1 MTDSFLNPDIPFPFC
16 QGCGQSRVLE
26 ALNKAMVSTGLS
38 EKELVFVTDIGCSGL
53 SDRHFTTNAFHGLH
67 GRSIT
72 YATGIHLARPDL
84 KVLVLMGDGGCG
96 IGGAHLLN
104 AARRNVGITV
114 LVANNFNFGMTG
126 GEHSPTTPVGGI
138 TSTTPGGNVEAPLD
152 LCKVVEAAGG
162 TFVAR
167 ASAFDRDLHEV
178 MAQALAHDGFSFID
192 VWSLCSAYFATR
204 NKQTPKKL
212 LEAMAGPD
220 VGMGVLHT
228 SERPELAAL
237 LAERAGSAERAVAG
251 LKVKHQAD
259 LAAPM
264 GIVIAGSAGQH
275 IRSGA
280 SLMGVAALSS
290 GLYATQKDDYP
301 ITVRTGHSVSEVIVS
316 PSEILHTVI
325 EAPEA
330 LLLLSKDGLKQV
342 AGQLRA
348 MGEGSLLLVDED
360 VECNKPAGAEV
371 KIFPFRERALR
382 AGKASPAVVALA
394 TLVGLRGGVPKE
406 ALLEAAIS
414 QGNQKIAEADR
425 KAVEAGFELA
435 AGSSG

>member
-1 MTDSFLNPDIPFPFC
+1 MTDSFLNPKIPFPFC
-16 QGCGQSRVLE
+16 QGCGQSKVLN
-26 ALNKAMVSTGLS
+26 ALDKAMVSTGLS

-72 YATGIHLARPDL
+72 YGTGIHLARPDL
-84 KVLVLMGDGGCG
+84 KVLVLIGDGGCG

-138 TSTTPGGNVEAPLD
+138 TSTTPGGNVESPLD

-167 ASAFDRDLHEV
+167 ASAFDKNLHEV

-192 VWSLCSAYFATR
+192 VWSLCSAYFATS

-212 LEAMAGPD
+212 VEGMSLPGM
-220 VGMGVLHT
+220 GMGVLHT
-228 SERPELAAL
+228 EQRPELASIMAEKAEGAQRITLGLSVEHESAL
-237 LAERAGSAERAVAG
+237 AN
-251 LKVKHQAD
+251 
-259 LAAPM
+259 PM
-264 GIVIAGSAGQH
+264 GVILAGSAGQR

-280 SLMGVAALSS
+280 ALIGTAALTS

-301 ITVRTGHSVSEVIVS
+301 ITVRTGHSVSEIILA
-316 PSEILHTVI
+316 PEEILYTEI
-325 EAPEA
+325 ESPDA
-330 LLLLSKDGLKQV
+330 LLLLSKDGLRQV
-342 AGQLRA
+342 AGRIEN
-348 MGEGSLLLVDED
+348 MGEGSLLLAEED
-360 VECNKPAGAEV
+360 VEFEQPSGVEV
-371 KIFPFRERALR
+371 KTFPFRAKALR
-382 AGKASPAVVALA
+382 AGKSSPSVVALA
-394 TLVGLRGGVPKE
+394 TLVGIKGMVPRQ
-406 ALLEAAIS
+406 ALLESAS
-414 QGNQKIAEADR
+414 SHGNPKIADSNR
-425 KAVEAGFELA
+425 RAVEAGFELA
-435 AGSSG
+435 ESRSG